1 MAAGVRS
8 DRRIARI
15 RETCLTTAWTA
26 APGAEHGLRCRM
38 LQAQGRKSG
47 CVDLYLSQLA
57 KTDIGRADRQGPGAA
72 SSLPGHEHGDQGPR
86 A

>member
-26 APGAEHGLRCRM
+26 APCASTDSAAGCSKRKDV
-38 LQAQGRKSG
+38 KSG